1 MASDEFSIIDRYF
14 SAVGKS
20 AYRSRLTIGDDA
32 AIVDVPADRQLV
44 MSMDTLNSGVHF
56 PQGADPA
63 DLACKALAVNLSDL
77 AAMAAEPAWF
87 LLSLTLPEI
96 DEHWLQRF
104 SDSLKQTAQ
113 TYQVELIG
121 GDTCRGPL
129 SITIQIAG
137 LVPRD
142 CYVTRAQARPGDL
155 VVVSGE
161 LGNAALGLAH
171 LQQKIQLPDDL
182 QALCLASLNRPRPRL
197 ELTPFLS
204 AFATA
209 AIDLSDG
216 LLGDLQHILAASGVG
231 ALIKRDHL
239 PVNHW
244 IRRHLA
250 YEYALTGGDDYEIC
264 CTLAAARL
272 GEVETW
278 NQANPHCQLSVIGE
292 ITESGFYLQQG
303 DALIDLSGS
312 RGYQHFA

>member
-14 SAVGKS
+14 SAVGTS
-20 AYRSRLTIGDDA
+20 AYRSRLAIGDDA
-32 AIVDVPADRQLV
+32 AIVDVPADKQLV
-44 MSMDTLNSGVHF
+44 MSMDTLNAGVHF
-56 PQGADPA
+56 ALDADPA

-87 LLSLTLPEI
+87 LLSLTLAEN
-96 DEHWLQRF
+96 DDYWLKRF
-104 SDSLKQTAQ
+104 SDSLKQVAE

-129 SITIQIAG
+129 SISIQIAG

-142 CYVTRAQARPGDL
+142 CYVTRARAQAGDL

-171 LQQKIQLPDDL
+171 QQQKIQLPGDL
-182 QALCLASLNRPRPRL
+182 QEVCLASLNRPRPRL
-197 ELTPFLS
+197 ELSPFLR

-216 LLGDLQHILAASGVG
+216 LQGDLQHILAASEVG
-231 ALIKRDHL
+231 AIIERDNL

-244 IRRHLA
+244 IRQQDV
-250 YEYALTGGDDYEIC
+250 YQYALTGGDDYEIC
-264 CTLAAARL
+264 CTLAASRL
-272 GEVETW
+272 KEVETW
-278 NQANPHCQLSVIGE
+278 NQANPHCQLSIIGE
-292 ITESGFYLQQG
+292 ITESGFYLRQ
-303 DALIDLSGS
+303 DEALIDLSGS